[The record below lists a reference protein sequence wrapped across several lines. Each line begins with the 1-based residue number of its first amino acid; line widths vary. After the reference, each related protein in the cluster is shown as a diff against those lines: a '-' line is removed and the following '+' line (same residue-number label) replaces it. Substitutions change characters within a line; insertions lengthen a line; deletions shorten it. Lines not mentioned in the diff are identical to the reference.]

1 MPILLLTSK
10 TASTMKLI
18 LDPREVTDCFFAETR
33 LLGIMAPIKDYL
45 FCWHLNNNLGIDFRI
60 NNDIEIQ
67 LTKKQ
72 RNYFFAVYEF
82 PDQYTS
88 VTHYLYNNQFDGEY
102 LLPEFKHLDFIWL
115 LKGDDVEGRCMSQL
129 VKSIKDI
136 RGVQLV
142 TELSE
147 EKIRNKEHLVF

>member
-1 MPILLLTSK
+1 
-10 TASTMKLI
+10 MKLV

-33 LLGIMAPIKDYL
+33 LLGIMAPVKDYL
-45 FCWHLNNNLGIDFRI
+45 FCWHLNHKLGIDFRI

-82 PDQYTS
+82 MEQCAS

-115 LKGDDVEGRCMSQL
+115 LKGDDLQDLSMKHL

-142 TELSE
+142 TELATTQ
-147 EKIRNKEHLVF
+147 IRNKEHLVF